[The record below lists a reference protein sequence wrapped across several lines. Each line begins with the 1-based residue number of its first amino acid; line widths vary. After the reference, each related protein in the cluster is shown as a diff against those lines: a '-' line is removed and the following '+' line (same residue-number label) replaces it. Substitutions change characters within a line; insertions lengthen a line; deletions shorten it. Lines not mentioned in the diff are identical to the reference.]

1 MKLRTPA
8 MRMGLLPAGIAIALT
23 PAFAG
28 AQEQPAN
35 QTTTTLDRIEITG
48 SRIRSVDVETAQP
61 VFTVSSEDI
70 KKSGL
75 VSVGDILQN
84 MSISGTQT
92 FSKAAVLTSNPEQGG
107 QYVNLYN
114 LGENRTLVLVNGKR
128 WTSSLAGYTDL
139 STIPSALIERIE
151 VLKDGAS
158 AIYGSDAVAGVVNII
173 LKKNFDGA
181 EASVLYGQNG
191 RGDGSKTQYSLT
203 LGTVGDRSSLM
214 FGASYT
220 KEDPVWAKDR
230 ELTRYTYGTRHISSG
245 LSATGPWGRFV
256 DPRAPGTAGA
266 GNYLNDDG
274 EITDAA
280 NGKWTPNQWVLNHTG
295 SWDGVGVGA
304 DSRNF
309 ANYHNGVTTNDRYN
323 SIDQMMWN
331 QGSTNKS
338 VFASGSYNI
347 TDNITLNSTAMY
359 SERESKR
366 QIAGYPLSTDSQP
379 NFPVYVDADSY
390 YNPMPGNDLTFYRRI
405 TEIPRVTDNNVK
417 NTHFDVSLEGA
428 FDVGT
433 HGWNWDV
440 GFNYNKYD
448 VTQVSTGNINLLALQ
463 KALGPSFM
471 NSQGVVQCGTPD
483 NPITYGTNI
492 GLGQC
497 VPFNILGGPSAST
510 ADVMKYIGTL
520 GQATQRS
527 ESKIWTANITGGL
540 FDMPWEAGELS
551 FAAGVEHRSVE
562 GYDYPDQASS
572 NGFTTDL
579 AAQPTT
585 GRYQTNEAYL
595 EFMIPVLK
603 DVPFAKELSFDVA
616 GRYSNYDRFGNTTNT
631 KYSFTWKP
639 IEDLLVR
646 GTYGKGFRA
655 PTLDDTFGGGSQSF
669 DTYLDPCDAVYGSR
683 NNPVVAAR
691 CAADGLAG
699 NFRQT
704 DNAGVPVDGP
714 SGTQGIAPFQAGVG
728 NSELEP
734 EYSRTRTLGFVYS
747 PSYVQGLDVSLDWYR
762 ISISNVI
769 TPISADY
776 VLDQCY
782 TGANTDYCNQFTR
795 NENGQVITLQRGNVN
810 LGKRETEGY
819 NFGVNYRLPELG
831 IGQFVVNL
839 DANYLVNYRIQ
850 SDAGAAWED
859 YAGYWNFPRVRGTLG
874 VNWSKGDLSASWDLR
889 YYGGFRDYC
898 WDTDVECNEPGY
910 MTSNPG
916 WGGGQGANKKG
927 SINFQDVSVS
937 WNAPWNG
944 SVTVGVR
951 NIWDKEPPITYSVT
965 NASTALLDPMLDY
978 DRYFFMQYTQRF

>member
-1 MKLRTPA
+1 
-8 MRMGLLPAGIAIALT
+8 MRLGMLPAGIAIALT
-23 PAFAG
+23 PAFAS
-28 AQEQPAN
+28 AQEQSAD
-35 QTTTTLDRIEITG
+35 QKTTTLDRIEITG

-61 VFTVSSEDI
+61 IFTVSSEDI

-75 VSVGDILQN
+75 ISVGDILQN
-84 MSISGTQT
+84 MSIAGTQT
-92 FSKAAVLTSNPEQGG
+92 YSKAAVLTSDSEQGG

-128 WTSSLAGYTDL
+128 WTSSLKGFTDL
-139 STIPSALIERIE
+139 STIPSSLIDHIE

-181 EASVLYGQNG
+181 EASVMYGQNQ
-191 RGDGSKTQYSLT
+191 RGDGGKTQYTLT
-203 LGTVGDRSSLM
+203 LGSTGERSSLLL
-214 FGASYT
+214 GATYS

-230 ELTRYTYGTRHISSG
+230 ELTSYTYGKNHKTSG

-256 DPRAPGTAGA
+256 DPRAAGTAGA
-266 GNYLNDDG
+266 GAYNAKGD
-274 EITDAA
+274 
-280 NGKWTPNQWVLNHTG
+280 WVPNNWVLDHTG
-295 SWDGVGVGA
+295 SWNGDGVGA
-304 DSRNF
+304 DSRSF
-309 ANYHNGVTTNDRYN
+309 SNYHNGVTTNDRYN
-323 SIDQMMWN
+323 AIDQMMWN

-338 VFASGSYNI
+338 VFASGEYDINDSLKL
-347 TDNITLNSTAMY
+347 TSTAMY
-359 SERESKR
+359 SERDSKR
-366 QIAGYPLSTDSQP
+366 QIAGYPLSTTSQP

-390 YNPMPGNDLTFYRRI
+390 YNPMPGNDLTFYRRMV
-405 TEIPRVTDNNVK
+405 EMPRVSENNVK
-417 NTHFDVSLEGA
+417 NTHFDVALEGV

-440 GFNYNKYD
+440 GYNYNKYD
-448 VTQVSTGNINLLALQ
+448 VTETSTGNVNLLALQ
-463 KALGPSFM
+463 RALGPSFL
-471 NSQGVVQCGTPD
+471 NSDGVVQCGTAAS
-483 NPITYGTNI
+483 PITLGTNL

-497 VPFNILGGPSAST
+497 TPFNVLGGPTAST
-510 ADVMKYIGTL
+510 ADALKYISTL

-527 ESKIWTANITGGL
+527 ETSIWTANITGGL
-540 FDMPWEAGELS
+540 FEMPWDAGEFA
-551 FAAGVEHRSVE
+551 FAAGAEHRQVK

-585 GRYQTNEAYL
+585 GRYQTNEVYL
-595 EFMIPVLK
+595 ELMIPVLK

-616 GRYSNYDRFGNTTNT
+616 GRYSNYDRFGSTINT

-669 DTYLDPCDAVYGSR
+669 DTYIDPCDSVYGQRGS
-683 NNPVVAAR
+683 AAVNAN
-691 CAADGLAG
+691 CLAGGLAAD
-699 NFRQT
+699 FRQK

-728 NSELEP
+728 NSTLEP
-734 EYSRTRTLGFVYS
+734 EYSRTRTLGMVYS
-747 PSYVQGLDVSLDWYR
+747 PSYVQGLDISLDWYR

-769 TPISADY
+769 TAISANY
-776 VLDQCY
+776 VLSQCY
-782 TGANTDYCNQFTR
+782 TGADTAYCNQFTR
-795 NENGQVITLQRGNVN
+795 NADGQVVTLERGNTN
-810 LGKRETEGY
+810 LGQMQTEGY

-831 IGQFVVNL
+831 IGQFSVNL
-839 DANYLVNYRIQ
+839 DANYLVNYRLQ
-850 SDAGAAWED
+850 SGAGTEWSD
-859 YAGYWNFPRVRGTLG
+859 YAGYWNSPRVRGTLG

-898 WDTDVECNEPGY
+898 WDTDVECNDPNY

-916 WGGGQGANKKG
+916 WGGGDGANKKG
-927 SINFQDVSVS
+927 SINFQDVSLS

-951 NIWDKEPPITYSVT
+951 NIWGKEPPINYSAT
-965 NASTALLDPMLDY
+965 NTSTALIDPMLDY

>member
-1 MKLRTPA
+1 MNLRNPA
-8 MRMGLLPAGIAIALT
+8 MRLGLLPAGIAIALT
-23 PAFAG
+23 PAFAM
-28 AQEQPAN
+28 AQEQSADAS
-35 QTTTTLDRIEITG
+35 TTTLDRIEITG
-48 SRIRSVDVETAQP
+48 SRIRSVDLETAQP
-61 VFTVSSEDI
+61 VFTVSSEAI

-84 MSISGTQT
+84 LSISGTQN
-92 FSKAAVLTSNPEQGG
+92 FSKAAVLTSNSEQGG

-128 WTSSLAGYTDL
+128 WTSSINGYTDL
-139 STIPSALIERIE
+139 STIPSALIDHIE

-181 EASVLYGQNG
+181 EASVLYGQNA
-191 RGDGSKTQYSLT
+191 RGDGAKTQYSLT
-203 LGTVGDRSSLM
+203 LGATGERSSLV
-214 FGASYT
+214 FGASYS

-230 ELTRYTYGTRHISSG
+230 ELTRNTYGSNHVSSG

-256 DPRAPGTAGA
+256 DPESG
-266 GNYLNDDG
+266 DSM
-274 EITDAA
+274 
-280 NGKWTPNQWVLNHTG
+280 VLNHTG
-295 SWDGVGVGA
+295 SYDGNGVGA
-304 DSRNF
+304 DSRDI
-309 ANYHNGVTTNDRYN
+309 ANYHSGVNTDDRYN

-338 VFASGSYNI
+338 VFASGSYDI
-347 TDNITLNSTAMY
+347 TDNIKLSSTAMY

-366 QIAGYPLSTDSQP
+366 QIAGYPLSSDSQP
-379 NFPVYVDADSY
+379 NFPVYVDKDSY
-390 YNPMPGNDLTFYRRI
+390 YNPLPGNDLSFYRRI
-405 TEIPRVTDNNVK
+405 TELPRVTDSDVK

-428 FDVGT
+428 FDVGS

-448 VTQVSTGNINLLALQ
+448 VTQTSTGNINLLALQ
-463 KALGPSFM
+463 KALGPSFL
-471 NSQGVVQCGTPD
+471 NSQGVVQCGTPSA
-483 NPITYGTNI
+483 PLTYGTNI

-497 VPFNILGGPSAST
+497 VPFNVLGGPSAST
-510 ADVMKYIGTL
+510 ADALKYINSL

-527 ESKIWTANITGGL
+527 ENKIWTANITGGL
-540 FDMPWEAGELS
+540 FDMPLDAGEFA
-551 FAAGVEHRSVE
+551 FAAGVEHREVS

-579 AAQPTT
+579 AAQPTE

-603 DVPFAKELSFDVA
+603 DLPFAKELSFDVA

-639 IEDLLVR
+639 FDDLLVR

-655 PTLDDTFGGGSQSF
+655 PTLGDTFGGGSQTF
-669 DTYLDPCDAVYGSR
+669 DSYLDPCDAVYGQRS
-683 NNPVVAAR
+683 NPIVAAH
-691 CAADGLAG
+691 CGADGLAG
-699 NFRQT
+699 DFRQT
-704 DNAGVPVDGP
+704 DNAGVAVDGP
-714 SGTQGIAPFQAGVG
+714 SGTQGIAPFQSGVG

-734 EYSRTRTLGFVYS
+734 EYSRTRTVGLVYS
-747 PSYVQGLDVSLDWYR
+747 PSYVPGLDISVDWYR

-769 TPISADY
+769 TAISAGY

-782 TGANTDYCNQFTR
+782 TEANTAYCDQFTR
-795 NENGQVITLQRGNVN
+795 NADGQVVTLNRGNTN
-810 LGKRETEGY
+810 LGKMQTEGY
-819 NFGVNYRLPELG
+819 NIGVNYRLPEFG
-831 IGQFVVNL
+831 IGQFVINL
-839 DANYLVNYRIQ
+839 DANYLANYRIQ

-859 YAGYWNFPRVRGTLG
+859 YAGYWNFPRVRATLG
-874 VNWSKGDLSASWDLR
+874 VNWSKGDLSASWNLR

-898 WDTDVECNEPGY
+898 WDTDVECNDPNY
-910 MTSNPG
+910 LTANPG

-927 SINFQDVSVS
+927 SISFQDVSVS
-937 WNAPWNG
+937 WNAPWDG
-944 SVTVGVR
+944 SVTFGVR
-951 NIWDKEPPITYSVT
+951 NIWDKQPPITYSAD
-965 NASTALLDPMLDY
+965 NSSTAQIDPMLDY
-978 DRYFFMQYTQRF
+978 DRYLFMQYTQRF